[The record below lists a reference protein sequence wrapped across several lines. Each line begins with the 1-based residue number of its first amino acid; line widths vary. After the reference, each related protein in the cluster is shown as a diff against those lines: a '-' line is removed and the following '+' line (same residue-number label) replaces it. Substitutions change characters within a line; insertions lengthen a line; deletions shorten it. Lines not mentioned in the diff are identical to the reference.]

1 MGIDKNSGKGSTVT
15 KNKNRPPL
23 NNKKRARATKIKGEL
38 RLPFVLSAIW
48 NSCPCRSWL
57 LAMNDDAVC
66 LMDRGACIASKPAP
80 TVSL

>member
-38 RLPFVLSAIW
+38 RLPFVLSGI
-48 NSCPCRSWL
+48 
-57 LAMNDDAVC
+57 
-66 LMDRGACIASKPAP
+66 
-80 TVSL
+80 